1 MAPDPTFSDLA
12 AQTQAVLARI
22 SAELEGVRPSAV
34 RSWPVDPLALVEE
47 ATASRLLRE
56 VSDWAG
62 AGQPCLY
69 YLECR
74 SADVDLAEIAGAFAA
89 AKARKRRAR
98 AYPHPN
104 SRGTCLYVG
113 SSRSM
118 GKRLREHLGY
128 GAAGTYALQLAHW
141 ATPLSLQL
149 DFVCARYARDT
160 PPDVIQA
167 LKDTLWD
174 ARQPM
179 FGRRGAR

>member
-1 MAPDPTFSDLA
+1 MAPDPAFSDLA
-12 AQTQAVLARI
+12 AQTQAVLARL
-22 SAELEGVRPSAV
+22 SAGVEGVRPAAV
-34 RSWPVDPLALVEE
+34 RSWPIDPLALVDE
-47 ATASRLLRE
+47 AAASSLLRE

-69 YLECR
+69 YFECR
-74 SADVDLAEIAGAFAA
+74 SADIDLTEIAGAFAA

-98 AYPHPN
+98 AYPRRN
-104 SRGTCLYVG
+104 SPGPCLYVG
-113 SSRSM
+113 GSLSM

-128 GAAGTYALQLAHW
+128 GSAGTYALQLTHW

-149 DFVCARYARDT
+149 DFVCARYSKDT

-167 LKDTLWD
+167 LEDMLWQV
-174 ARQPM
+174 RQPM